1 MDEKQTI
8 EKVIKIAKIELT
20 ESEKKDYSRD
30 MKNIL
35 DAFGSLDEVNVDGV
49 EPAFQ
54 PIEIKDRTRED
65 VVEASLSQDEAL
77 ANSKN
82 KKDGYF
88 KGPRAI

>member
-1 MDEKQTI
+1 MNEKQTI

-20 ESEKKDYSRD
+20 ESEKKDYSMD
-30 MKNIL
+30 LKNIL
-35 DAFGSLDEVNVDGV
+35 DAFGSLDEVDVKGV

-65 VVEASLSQDEAL
+65 IVEPSLSQDDAL
-77 ANSKN
+77 ANAKN